1 MPLNKNPIVNQSWQE
16 NVQRVANR
24 IRYRVLE
31 HTVKNNGGYMSQA
44 CSSAEIFATLYMR
57 IMNLGKSLAPLIPLP
72 FEGSPGKNNSNY
84 KTGGLY
90 NGPKLPQLDR
100 FIFSPSHY
108 ALVLYATL
116 IETGRMDPAG
126 LEQFNQDGSTVEMIG
141 AEHSPGCE
149 ITSGSLGI
157 GISQAAGIALARKR
171 KNETGRVFVFLS
183 DGEMQ
188 EGQTWEAVAFM
199 TQYSLDNMLV
209 YIDVNGQ
216 CCDGKMEDVMTI
228 EPLQKRLDAFG
239 GRVFRV
245 NAHNPAELAEPAD
258 LSANGKPLFVL
269 CYSNPTQGLAL
280 LNSRAPKLH
289 YLRFK
294 NSDELALYQAEL
306 NIMKSMI

>member
-1 MPLNKNPIVNQSWQE
+1 MLKMNAEVNQSWQVD
-16 NVQRVANR
+16 VQRAANR

-31 HTVKNNGGYMSQA
+31 HSINNNGGYMSQA

-57 IMNLGKSLAPLIPLP
+57 IMNLGQSLAPLIPPP
-72 FEGSPGKNNSNY
+72 FSGSPGQNNSHY
-84 KTGGLY
+84 QTGGLY
-90 NGPKLPQLDR
+90 NGAKTPELDR

-157 GISQAAGIALARKR
+157 GLSQAVGIAMARKR
-171 KNETGRVFVFLS
+171 KGETGRVFVFLS

-188 EGQTWEAVAFM
+188 EGQTWEAVASM
-199 TQYSLDNMLV
+199 AHYRLDNLLI

-228 EPLQKRLDAFG
+228 EPLQPRLEAFG
-239 GRVFRV
+239 GRVFCV
-245 NAHNPAELAEPAD
+245 NAHHPDELAGPAELSP
-258 LSANGKPLFVL
+258 NGKPIFVL
-269 CYSNPTQGLAL
+269 CYSNPTQGLDL
-280 LNSRAPKLH
+280 LRSRSPKLH
-289 YLRFK
+289 YLRFQ
-294 NSDELALYQAEL
+294 NSDELALYRAEL
-306 NIMKSMI
+306 NRMKAII